1 MTDHTLTYDPT
12 DFDALTWQGV
22 QDDDTAQRLLRSLA
36 RNTRER
42 DRIRR
47 NAAAEIDRIQAKA
60 IADEHPLTEKIGWLE
75 NELAGYLRR
84 LRESD
89 PKLKTYKLP
98 GGNLTVRAGR
108 SRTIVNDGPAFV
120 EWALSAAPAALKIE
134 PLVSVLTPSHGFVR
148 TDDGPIVNADGE
160 VVPGVEVVTGDESY
174 GVTLN
179 ADGEP

>member
-1 MTDHTLTYDPT
+1 MTDSD
-12 DFDALTWQGV
+12 TWQGV
-22 QDDDTAQRLLRSLA
+22 HDDDTAQRLLRSIA
-36 RNTRER
+36 RNTHER

-60 IADEHPLTEKIGWLE
+60 LADEKPLTDSIEWAE
-75 NELAGYLRR
+75 NELEGYLRR
-84 LRESD
+84 LRQSD

-108 SRTIVNDGPAFV
+108 SRTVVNDSPAFV

-148 TDDGPIVNADGE
+148 TDEGVIVNADGE
-160 VVPGVEVVTGDESY
+160 VVPGVEVITGDESY

-179 ADGEP
+179 TGDES

>member
-1 MTDHTLTYDPT
+1 MTDSD
-12 DFDALTWQGV
+12 TWQGV
-22 QDDDTAQRLLRSLA
+22 HDDDTAQRLLRSIA

-60 IADEHPLTEKIGWLE
+60 LADEHPLTEKIEWAE
-75 NELAGYLRR
+75 NELEGYLRR
-84 LRESD
+84 LRQSD

-108 SRTIVNDGPAFV
+108 SRTVVNDSSAFV
-120 EWALSAAPAALKIE
+120 EWALTAAPAALKIE
-134 PLVSVLTPSHGFVR
+134 PLVSVLTPSQGFIK
-148 TDDGPIVNADGE
+148 TDTGAILAAGGE

-179 ADGEP
+179 TGDES

>member
-1 MTDHTLTYDPT
+1 MTEHFTITYDPS
-12 DFDALTWQGV
+12 DSDTWQGV
-22 QDDDTAQRLLRSLA
+22 QDDETAQRLLRSLA

-60 IADEHPLTEKIGWLE
+60 LADEKPLNERIEWLE
-75 NELAGYLRR
+75 NELSGYLRR
-84 LRESD
+84 LRQSD

-108 SRTIVNDGPAFV
+108 SRTVVHDSHAFV

-148 TDDGPIVNADGE
+148 TDEGVIVNADGE

-179 ADGEP
+179 TGDES